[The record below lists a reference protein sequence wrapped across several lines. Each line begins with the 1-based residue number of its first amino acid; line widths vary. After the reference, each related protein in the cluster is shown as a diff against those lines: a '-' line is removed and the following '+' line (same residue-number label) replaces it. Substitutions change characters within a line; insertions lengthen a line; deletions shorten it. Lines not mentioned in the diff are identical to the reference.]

1 MSKRD
6 YYEVLGVSRSA
17 SKDELKKSYRKLA
30 LKYHPDK
37 NPGDAQAEERFK
49 EATEAYEVLKD
60 KAKRQQYDQF
70 GHAAFSQ
77 SGPGGA
83 GAAGF
88 GGFDLSDALRAFMQD
103 FGGFGSDLGDMFGAG
118 VRRGRSRRGVR
129 GVDLQ
134 VRLPLTLE
142 EIAAGVEKKIKL
154 NHLKECDRC
163 KGSGA
168 SPGSSKQRCPTCGGA
183 GEVRQVSRSIL
194 GQFVNVSTCPS
205 CSGEGEIISDP
216 CGSCSGEG
224 RLRGSSTVTVKV
236 PAGVMSGNY
245 IPIRGAGNAGPRG
258 GQAGDV
264 IVVIEEKEHDLFT
277 RHHDHIVY
285 QLPISITQAVL
296 GDEITIPTLEST
308 TQLRIPAGT
317 QSDKVFKVSGQ
328 GIAHLNS
335 RGRGDLLVK
344 VTVWIPGRLSSEQ
357 RRLFR
362 DLAGTEGLK
371 PPRTD
376 RSFFDKLRQTLG
388 V

>member
-6 YYEVLGVSRSA
+6 YYEVLGLSNRA
-17 SKDELKKSYRKLA
+17 STDELKKAYRKLA
-30 LKYHPDK
+30 LKHHPDK
-37 NPGDAQAEERFK
+37 NPGDASAEEKFK
-49 EATEAYEVLKD
+49 EATEAYEILKD
-60 KAKRQQYDQF
+60 SDKRQQYDQF

-77 SGPGGA
+77 GAPGSP

-118 VRRGRSRRGVR
+118 VRRGRGRHGTRGQ
-129 GVDLQ
+129 DLQ

-142 EIAAGVEKKIKL
+142 EISAGVEKKIKL
-154 NHLKECDRC
+154 NHLKVCDRC
-163 KGSGA
+163 SGSGA
-168 SPGSSKQRCPTCGGA
+168 SPDSSKQRCPTCGGA

-205 CSGEGEIISDP
+205 CSGEGEIIADP
-216 CGSCSGEG
+216 CDVCSGQG
-224 RLRGSSTVTVKV
+224 RVRGSSTVTVKV
-236 PAGVMSGNY
+236 PAGVTGGNY
-245 IPIRGAGNAGPRG
+245 IPIRGAGNAGTRG

-264 IVVIEEKEHDLFT
+264 IVVIEEKEHELFA

-285 QLPISITQAVL
+285 QLPISVTQAIL

-317 QSDKVFKVSGQ
+317 QSDKVFKVSGM
-328 GIAHLNS
+328 GIPHLNS

-344 VTVWIPGRLSSEQ
+344 VTVWIPNRLTSDQ
-357 RRLFR
+357 RRLFKE
-362 DLAGTEGLK
+362 LALTEGLK

>member
-6 YYEVLGVSRSA
+6 YYEILGVSQGS
-17 SKDELKKSYRKLA
+17 STEELKKAYRKLA

-37 NPGDAQAEERFK
+37 NPGDAKAEERFK
-49 EATEAYEVLKD
+49 EATEAYEILKD
-60 KAKRQQYDQF
+60 QGKRQQYDQF

-77 SGPGGA
+77 GVPGGA
-83 GAAGF
+83 GSAGF

-103 FGGFGSDLGDMFGAG
+103 FGGFGSDFGDKFGAG
-118 VRRGRSRRGVR
+118 VRRGRGRRGQR
-129 GVDLQ
+129 GQDLQ

-142 EIAAGVEKKIKL
+142 EIASGVSKKIKL
-154 NHLKECDRC
+154 NHLKECDVC

-168 SPGSSKQRCPTCGGA
+168 RPNSTKQRCPTCGGA
-183 GEVRQVSRSIL
+183 GEVRQISRSIL

-205 CSGEGEIISDP
+205 CSGEGEIIADP
-216 CGSCSGEG
+216 CDSCSGNG
-224 RLRGSSTVTVKV
+224 RVRGSSTVTVKV
-236 PAGVMSGNY
+236 PPGVTGGNY
-245 IPIRGAGNAGPRG
+245 IPIRGAGNAGARG

-264 IVVIEEKEHDLFT
+264 IVMIEEKEHDLFT

-285 QLPISITQAVL
+285 QLPVSVTQAIL
-296 GDEITIPTLEST
+296 GAEITIPTLDTT
-308 TQLRIPAGT
+308 TQLRLPAGT
-317 QSDKVFKVSGQ
+317 QSDKVFKISGL
-328 GIAHLNS
+328 GIPHLNS

-344 VTVWIPGRLSSEQ
+344 VTVWIPDKLTSEQ
-357 RRLFR
+357 RRLFKE
-362 DLAGTEGLK
+362 LAQTEGLK